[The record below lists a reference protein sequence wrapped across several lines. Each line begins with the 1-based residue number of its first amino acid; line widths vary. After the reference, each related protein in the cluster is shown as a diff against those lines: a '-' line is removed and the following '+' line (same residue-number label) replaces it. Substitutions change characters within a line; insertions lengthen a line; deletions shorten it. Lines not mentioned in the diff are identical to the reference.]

1 MIHDEHNV
9 ERAALHRR
17 LGLSSPAITL
27 LAAIAAIRVPL
38 HDLASSR
45 TAALSPGCWSSCR

>member
-45 TAALSPGCWSSCR
+45 TAALSPGC